1 MNEENKCGCG
11 HEHENHECGC
21 GHDHNDHDC
30 ECGCGNEPIIVQ
42 LEGEDGNL
50 IECEVVDGFTFKEKE
65 YAVVHNPEDEMLY
78 IFEVV
83 FEGDEGQLVVPAEEE
98 FDEVSEYYETIL
110 EEDSIE

>member
-11 HEHENHECGC
+11 HDHENNGCGC
-21 GHDHNDHDC
+21 GHDHNEH
-30 ECGCGNEPIIVQ
+30 ECGCGHEPIIVE

-50 IECEVVDGFTFKEKE
+50 IKCEVVDGFTFNEKE

-83 FEGDEGQLVVPAEEE
+83 FEGDEGQLVVPGEDE
-98 FDEVSEYYETIL
+98 FDKVSEYYETIL